1 MPKRKGFKLVHV
13 SDTHIKN
20 LKYHEDYRAVFEQM
34 YSILREE
41 KPDYIVH
48 CGDVAHT
55 KTYISQE
62 FVKLC

>member
-1 MPKRKGFKLVHV
+1 MAKKKSFRLAHV
-13 SDTHIKN
+13 SDTHIRN
-20 LKYHEDYRAVFEQM
+20 LKYHDDYRACFEQM

-55 KTYISQE
+55 KTQLSPE
-62 FVKLC
+62 FLR